1 MSKFFKTLFGL
12 PILIV
17 NILKKL
23 ITTIPKIM
31 VAFVKFVI
39 TFVTKIVP
47 LIISGILNSGVF
59 LETFMYYLMNPT
71 KLFSFFISV
80 LLFIPFMFIT
90 ILYHIPMDK
99 SMKLGDFFMYVIIII
114 LYTLFMIVS
123 TVLYWIPIR
132 LVIEYFVLG
141 SLDSDKILKGSISS
155 FYYRY
160 LIACENPPDSWY
172 MTPGFHIGNKNVSR
186 IFAYNRCPQG
196 FKPNGMFCE
205 KLPYFE
211 PAYCTAAHIYRKYEG
226 SEAQFNGL
234 YYPGNFKYT
243 NEFLKKSAYKQAE
256 EIEDYKQLVAQH
268 HAKCDSAHKS
278 KDTLVKSVCKGL
290 TGDSEADIKG
300 LCQKQ
305 YCAHTNEAFCHLF
318 ADSSIDNKTVVSGNF
333 LAMMR
338 ILVFVLI
345 LIIISVYFNKRK

>member
-1 MSKFFKTLFGL
+1 MSKFFNTLFGL

-23 ITTIPKIM
+23 ILTIPKIM

-39 TFVTKIVP
+39 TFITKIIP
-47 LIISGILNSGVF
+47 LIISGIMNAGVI
-59 LETFMYYLMNPT
+59 LETFMYYLTNPT

-80 LLFIPFMFIT
+80 LMFLPVMFIT
-90 ILYHIPMDK
+90 ILYHIPLDNTL
-99 SMKLGDFFMYVIIII
+99 KLGDFFVYALLLV
-114 LYTLFMIVS
+114 LYTGLMVFT
-123 TVLYWIPIR
+123 TVVYWIPIR

-141 SLDSDKILKGSISS
+141 GFDKILKGSISS

-172 MTPGFHIGNKNVSR
+172 MAPGFHLGNKNISR
-186 IFAYNRCPQG
+186 IFAYNKCPQG

-205 KLPYFE
+205 KMPYFE
-211 PAYCTAAHIYRKYEG
+211 PAYCTTAHIYRKYEG

-234 YYPGNFKYT
+234 YFPGNFKYS

-256 EIEDYKQLVAQH
+256 EIEDYKEQVAEH
-268 HAKCDSAHKS
+268 HAKCESAHKG
-278 KDTLVKSVCKGL
+278 KDTLVKSICKGL

-318 ADSSIDNKTVVSGNF
+318 ADSSIENKNVASSNL

-338 ILVFVLI
+338 IMVFVLI
-345 LIIISVYFNKRK
+345 LIITGVYFNKRK